1 MPFFESGNVASFL
14 IKRAL
19 NYIFSKTNIMD
30 DGKKLIIL
38 KIGKEGQYGK
48 KDVDQKDIVINI
60 TRQTELDILCQE
72 YAQEKHL

>member
-1 MPFFESGNVASFL
+1 
-14 IKRAL
+14 
-19 NYIFSKTNIMD
+19 MD